1 MNAKDFNE
9 IVYNRMD
16 WCEQILLVKGEEYSR
31 EGDRLW
37 NFKSAG
43 RKRNKHPAEAL
54 LDMKVKHDVSV
65 DDIVDD
71 LKRGVIQ
78 PKEFIAEK
86 IGDSIDYLLLLEG
99 LIEEARQESKE
110 YNACQSEEIFGG
122 YVRCPICNSSWAIG
136 SEQEKSINSHGMC
149 IVCSEKKKK
158 EYIAAE
164 KINISCDYVTDATV
178 HIIPD
183 KSSRAWENAK
193 IISNK
198 PEE

>member
-1 MNAKDFNE
+1 MNAKDFDK
-9 IVYNRMD
+9 IVAARMD
-16 WCEQILLVKGEEYSR
+16 WCKQTLLAKGEEYSR

-71 LKRGVIQ
+71 LKRGVVP
-78 PKEFIAEK
+78 PKEFVAEK

-99 LIEEARQESKE
+99 LIEEARTQTNDLIASDGL
-110 YNACQSEEIFGG
+110 C
-122 YVRCPICNSSWAIG
+122 
-136 SEQEKSINSHGMC
+136 EKL
-149 IVCSEKKKK
+149 K
-158 EYIAAE
+158 
-164 KINISCDYVTDATV
+164 NISPEVYTV
-178 HIIPD
+178 PD
-183 KSSRAWENAK
+183 KSSRSWENAK

>member
-1 MNAKDFNE
+1 MNAKDFDN
-9 IVYNRMD
+9 IVSNRMK
-16 WCEQILLVKGEEYSR
+16 WCEQTLLAKGEEYSR

-71 LKRGVIQ
+71 LKRGVVP
-78 PKEFIAEK
+78 PKEFVAEK

-99 LIEEARQESKE
+99 LIEEARAQA
-110 YNACQSEEIFGG
+110 N
-122 YVRCPICNSSWAIG
+122 NSIAHDDLC
-136 SEQEKSINSHGMC
+136 EKL
-149 IVCSEKKKK
+149 K
-158 EYIAAE
+158 
-164 KINISCDYVTDATV
+164 NISPDVYTV
-178 HIIPD
+178 PD
-183 KSSRAWENAK
+183 KSSRSWENAK
-193 IISNK
+193 VISNK

>member
-1 MNAKDFNE
+1 MNAKDFDK
-9 IVYNRMD
+9 IVAARMD
-16 WCEQILLVKGEEYSR
+16 WCEQTLLAKGEEYSR

-71 LKRGVIQ
+71 LKRGIVP

-99 LIEEARQESKE
+99 LIEENRAQTNDLIARDDL
-110 YNACQSEEIFGG
+110 C
-122 YVRCPICNSSWAIG
+122 
-136 SEQEKSINSHGMC
+136 EKL
-149 IVCSEKKKK
+149 
-158 EYIAAE
+158 A
-164 KINISCDYVTDATV
+164 NISPEVYIV
-178 HIIPD
+178 PD
-183 KSSRAWENAK
+183 KSSRAWENTK
-193 IISNK
+193 IISTK
-198 PEE
+198 SEE

>member
-1 MNAKDFNE
+1 MNAKDFDK
-9 IVYNRMD
+9 IVSNRMN
-16 WCEQILLVKGEEYSR
+16 WCEQTLLAKGEEYSR

-54 LDMKVKHDVSV
+54 LGMKVKHDVSV

-71 LKRGVIQ
+71 LKRGVVP

-99 LIEEARQESKE
+99 LIEEARTQA
-110 YNACQSEEIFGG
+110 N
-122 YVRCPICNSSWAIG
+122 NS
-136 SEQEKSINSHGMC
+136 
-149 IVCSEKKKK
+149 IVYDELCGKLQ
-158 EYIAAE
+158 
-164 KINISCDYVTDATV
+164 NISPKAYTV
-178 HIIPD
+178 PD
-183 KSSRAWENAK
+183 KSSRSWENAK
-193 IISNK
+193 VISNK